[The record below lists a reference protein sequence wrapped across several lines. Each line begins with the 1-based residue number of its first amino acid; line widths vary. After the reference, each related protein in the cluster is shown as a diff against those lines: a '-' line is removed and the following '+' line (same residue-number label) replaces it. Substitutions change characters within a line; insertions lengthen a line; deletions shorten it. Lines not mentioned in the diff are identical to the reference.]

1 MTVKRLGTS
10 EDEKE
15 GVVLE
20 VDDGGRRVTL
30 RGWHSGAVLIRPRYF
45 SIEEIAYTLG
55 CRPPVTKRGRKA
67 GAMK

>member
-1 MTVKRLGTS
+1 VSIKRLGTS
-10 EDEKE
+10 EDAKE

-45 SIEEIAYTLG
+45 SIEELAHFIGTK
-55 CRPPVTKRGRKA
+55 PPERKRGRKA
-67 GAMK
+67 GPMK

>member
-1 MTVKRLGTS
+1 MTVKRLGTP
-10 EDEKE
+10 EDAKE

-30 RGWHSGAVLIRPRYF
+30 RGWHSGAVLIRPHHF
-45 SIEEIAYTLG
+45 SIEEVAHALG

-67 GAMK
+67 GPMK

>member
-30 RGWHSGAVLIRPRYF
+30 RGWHSGAVLIRPRFF
-45 SIEEIAYTLG
+45 SIEEVAHALD
-55 CRPPVTKRGRKA
+55 CRPPVIRRGRKA